1 MPSLKQ
7 LLIDAGAT
15 LPDGVDVAGLV
26 DKSDELTGLKA
37 KNAQLLDWQVNNKP
51 LLETLQAKQAEL
63 EAAAAKALEEKEQ
76 LAIQNKDYETLAQ
89 LNVDK
94 LKKLEDGLNASRE
107 RTQKAALEAAQA
119 SLASLMND
127 PIYGKYYAEK
137 SVLVELNEIGEPI
150 TKFKFGEQ
158 VFDKLDD
165 WKEVA
170 VKDETIASK
179 ITVGGQS
186 QSPAAAGQ
194 TGGQGGQQP
203 QPKTN
208 AAAEAAA
215 KKGDL
220 QGFLAASINL
230 NQ

>member
-1 MPSLKQ
+1 MPSLTE
-7 LLIDAGAT
+7 LLTKAGVT
-15 LPDGVDVAGLV
+15 IPDGVNIVELAES
-26 DKSDELTGLKA
+26 SDEIKGLATA
-37 KNAQLLDWQVNNKP
+37 KNDLHQWKLENKP
-51 LLETLQAKQAEL
+51 LLDSLQAKQAEL
-63 EAAAAKALEEKEQ
+63 EAAAAKALEEKEK

-89 LNVDK
+89 LNADK
-94 LKKLEDGLNASRE
+94 LKKLEEGLNASRE
-107 RTQKAALEAAQA
+107 RTQKAALEAAQT

-137 SVLVELNEIGEPI
+137 SVLVELNEIGEPV

-165 WKEVA
+165 WKSVA

-186 QSPAAAGQ
+186 QSPAATGQ

-203 QPKTN
+203 QQPKLSSAT
-208 AAAEAAA
+208 
-215 KKGDL
+215 
-220 QGFLAASINL
+220 QGYMANL
-230 NQ
+230 KP